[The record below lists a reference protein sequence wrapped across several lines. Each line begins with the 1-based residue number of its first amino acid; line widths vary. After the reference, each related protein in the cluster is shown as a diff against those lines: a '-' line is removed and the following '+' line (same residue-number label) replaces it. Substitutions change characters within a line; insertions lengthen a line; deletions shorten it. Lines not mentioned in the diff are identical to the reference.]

1 MKLSTVAFQP
11 VQVPVAKPQ
20 AQTAQANAVALDK
33 SEVGQAEDNVTF
45 SKPSLVK
52 EAPSQFGKQAIGAIA
67 GSLVGIMAGH
77 AGPAA
82 VALAAGVGAAAVTVA
97 AAGPIFKQSLDSA
110 NSGNLLH
117 DLTAICGTVAAG
129 SMLVA
134 TAAGAGGALAYP
146 LASIGSFAAP
156 LVGGA
161 VGAAVGG
168 YFGLE

>member
-1 MKLSTVAFQP
+1 MKLSTLAFQP
-11 VQVPVAKPQ
+11 VQRPAVKAQSQINQASNVAPDRAEIGCSQ
-20 AQTAQANAVALDK
+20 DNAVL
-33 SEVGQAEDNVTF
+33 
-45 SKPSLVK
+45 SKPSLTQ

-67 GSLVGIMAGH
+67 GSLVGILAGQ

-97 AAGPIFKQSLDSA
+97 AAGPIFKQSFDSA

-146 LASIGSFAAP
+146 LASLGSLAAP

-168 YFGLE
+168 YFGGE